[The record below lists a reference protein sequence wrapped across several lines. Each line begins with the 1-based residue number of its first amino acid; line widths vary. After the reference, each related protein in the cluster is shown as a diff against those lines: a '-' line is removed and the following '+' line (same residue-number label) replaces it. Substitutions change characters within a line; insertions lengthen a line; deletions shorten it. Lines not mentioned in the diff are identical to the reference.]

1 MKSFVWGEG
10 LLTPYSDALRYLYGL
25 PSWQYWVTD
34 REVVPPNLNRFRTLL
49 RHLGSPHRALPFV
62 HVAGTKGKGSTS
74 AMIAS
79 TLAHAGY
86 RTGLYT
92 SPHLHTFRE
101 RIQVNGEMIAEE
113 EVAELVDWIRPTLA
127 HTPGTTFE
135 AITAIAFEHFRRRG
149 VQVAV
154 LEVGLGGRF
163 DATNVVHPLV
173 AVITSIGR
181 DHMNVLG
188 NTLAQIAGEKAGII
202 KRGVPVVFTPQEA
215 SAAAVLAERARQRRA
230 RQVWVG
236 KDWRWQPEN
245 HSAQGQHFT
254 LYGPRRGCP
263 WTSPLRGL
271 FIPLIGR
278 HQLDNAAAAVAAVA
292 QVQAQGFPVSEEAL
306 RRGLA
311 QVRWPARLEVL
322 QSSPW
327 LIVDSAHT
335 VESVEAALAT
345 VQEVMGRPPDVVLF
359 GASADKDV
367 AGMLRQI
374 PPATRL
380 IFARAEHERAMD
392 VAELQRIAQTLG
404 RNAAAI
410 PSPRQALAHA
420 LAGVGDGGIVLALGS
435 IFLAAAV
442 REAWLERAGRPM
454 PPKDPV

>member
-10 LLTPYSDALRYLYGL
+10 LLATYADALRYLYGL

-34 REVVPPNLNRFRTLL
+34 REVVPPNLGRFRTLL
-49 RHLGSPHRALPFV
+49 RHLGSPHCALPFV

-79 TLAHAGY
+79 ILAHAGY

-101 RIQVNGEMIAEE
+101 RIQVNGEMIAEA

-163 DATNVVHPLV
+163 DATNVVRPLV
-173 AVITSIGR
+173 SVITSIGM

-202 KRGVPVVFTPQEA
+202 KRGVPVVFTPQKA

-236 KDWRWQPEN
+236 KDWRRQPES

-254 LYGPRRGCP
+254 LYGPRPGCP
-263 WTSPLRGL
+263 WPSPLRDL
-271 FIPLIGR
+271 FIPLMGR

-311 QVRWPARLEVL
+311 ETRWPARLEVL

-345 VQEVMGRPPDVVLF
+345 VQEVMGRPPDVVIF

-367 AGMLRQI
+367 TGMLRCV
-374 PPATRL
+374 PAEARL
-380 IFARAEHERAMD
+380 TFSCAEHERAMD

-454 PPKDPV
+454 PPRDPV

>member
-1 MKSFVWGEG
+1 M
-10 LLTPYSDALRYLYGL
+10 TDYADALRYLYGL

-49 RHLGSPHRALPFV
+49 RRLGSPHRAFASV

-79 TLAHAGY
+79 ILTQAGY

-101 RIQVNGEMIAEE
+101 RIQVNGEMISEE
-113 EVAELVDWIRPTLA
+113 EVAELADWIRPTLA

-149 VQVAV
+149 VQIAV

-163 DATNVVHPLV
+163 DATNVVRPLV
-173 AVITSIGR
+173 SVITPIGM

-188 NTLAQIAGEKAGII
+188 NTLEQIAAEKAGII
-202 KRGVPVVFTPQEA
+202 KRGVPVVFAPQKDP
-215 SAAAVLAERARQRRA
+215 AADVLAERAQQQRA

-236 KDWRWQPEN
+236 WDWLWYPES
-245 HSAQGQHFT
+245 HSCEGQHFSAFSAS
-254 LYGPRRGCP
+254 GPHAAWAYPFR
-263 WTSPLRGL
+263 SL
-271 FIPLIGR
+271 FIPLIGW
-278 HQLDNAAAAVAAVA
+278 HQLDNATAAIAAVMEMGAR
-292 QVQAQGFPVSEEAL
+292 GFPVSEDAL

-311 QVRWPARLEVL
+311 KVRWPARLEVM

-327 LIVDSAHT
+327 VIVDSAHT
-335 VESVEAALAT
+335 VESVDAALET
-345 VQEVMGRPPDVVLF
+345 VQETLGRPPDVVIF

-367 AGMLRQI
+367 AGMLRRM

-380 IFARAEHERAMD
+380 VFARAAHERAMD
-392 VAELQRIAQTLG
+392 VAALQDIARSLG
-404 RNAAAI
+404 RDAAAI
-410 PSPRQALAHA
+410 PSPRQALEHA
-420 LAGVGDGGIVLALGS
+420 LAGVGADGIVLALGS
-435 IFLAAAV
+435 IFLAAEV
-442 REAWLERAGRPM
+442 REAWLEWTGRPL

>member
-1 MKSFVWGEG
+1 M
-10 LLTPYSDALRYLYGL
+10 LTDYSDALRYLYGL

-34 REVVPPNLNRFRTLL
+34 REVVPPNLGRFRTLL
-49 RHLGSPHRALPFV
+49 RRLGSPHRAFPSV

-79 TLAHAGY
+79 ILTQAGY

-101 RIQVNGEMIAEE
+101 RIQVDGEMISEA
-113 EVAELVDWIRPTLA
+113 EVAELADWIRPTLA

-163 DATNVVHPLV
+163 DATNVVHPMV
-173 AVITSIGR
+173 AVITSIGM

-188 NTLAQIAGEKAGII
+188 NTLEQIAGEKAGII
-202 KRGVPVVFTPQEA
+202 KRGVPVVFAPQKEA
-215 SAAAVLAERARQRRA
+215 AAAVLAERARKRRA
-230 RQVWVG
+230 RQVWAG
-236 KDWRWQPEN
+236 RDWRWQPLS
-245 HSAQGQHFT
+245 HTHAGQRFT
-254 LYGPRRGCP
+254 VFAPR
-263 WTSPLRGL
+263 SPFGWANPLDDL

-278 HQLDNAAAAVAAVA
+278 HQLGNATATIAAVAELEPR
-292 QVQAQGFPVSEEAL
+292 GFPVSEDAL

-311 QVRWPARLEVL
+311 EVRWPARLEVM

-327 LIVDSAHT
+327 LIVDAAHT
-335 VESVEAALAT
+335 VESVDAALET
-345 VQEVMGRPPDVVLF
+345 VQETLGRAPDVVIF

-367 AGMLRQI
+367 AGMLRRI

-380 IFARAEHERAMD
+380 VFARAAHERAMG
-392 VAELQRIAQTLG
+392 VAELQGIAQSLG
-404 RNAAAI
+404 RGSAAM
-410 PSPRQALAHA
+410 PSPREALAHA
-420 LAGVGDGGIVLALGS
+420 LASVGSDGIVLALGS
-435 IFLAAAV
+435 IFLAAEV
-442 REAWLERAGRPM
+442 REAWLEMAGRPL
-454 PPKDPV
+454 PPKDPA

>member
-1 MKSFVWGEG
+1 M
-10 LLTPYSDALRYLYGL
+10 TDYSDALRYLYGL

-49 RHLGSPHRALPFV
+49 RRLGSPHRAFASV

-79 TLAHAGY
+79 ILTQAGY

-101 RIQVNGEMIAEE
+101 RIQVNGEMIPEE

-135 AITAIAFEHFRRRG
+135 AITAIAFEYFRRRG
-149 VQVAV
+149 VQIAV

-173 AVITSIGR
+173 SVITSIGM
-181 DHMNVLG
+181 DHTNVLG
-188 NTLAQIAGEKAGII
+188 NTLEQIAAEKAGII
-202 KRGVPVVFTPQEA
+202 KRGVPVVFAPQKEP
-215 SAAAVLAERARQRRA
+215 AAAVLAERARERRA

-236 KDWRWQPEN
+236 WHWRCYPEG
-245 HSAQGQHFT
+245 HSSQGQHFGA
-254 LYGPRRGCP
+254 LAAYGRRGEWP
-263 WTSPLRGL
+263 VLIPNL

-278 HQLDNAAAAVAAVA
+278 HQLGNATAAIAAIA
-292 QVQAQGFPVSEEAL
+292 EAGARGFPVPEAAL
-306 RRGLA
+306 RQGLA
-311 QVRWPARLEVL
+311 EVRWPARLEVM

-335 VESVEAALAT
+335 VESVDAALET
-345 VQEVMGRPPDVVLF
+345 VQETLGCPPDVAIF

-367 AGMLRQI
+367 AGMLRQM

-380 IFARAEHERAMD
+380 VFARAAHERAMD
-392 VAELQRIAQTLG
+392 VAELQGIAQSLG
-404 RNAAAI
+404 RDSMSI
-410 PSPRQALAHA
+410 PSPRRALAWA
-420 LAGVGDGGIVLALGS
+420 LSQVGADGIVLALGS
-435 IFLAAAV
+435 IFLAAEV
-442 REAWLERAGRPM
+442 REAWLELTGRPL

>member
-1 MKSFVWGEG
+1 MD
-10 LLTPYSDALRYLYGL
+10 TYSDALRYLYGL

-34 REVVPPNLNRFRTLL
+34 REVVPPNLDRFRTLL
-49 RHLGSPHRALPFV
+49 KRLGSPHRAFQSV

-79 TLAHAGY
+79 ILAQAGY

-101 RIQVNGEMIAEE
+101 RIQVNGEMISEAE
-113 EVAELVDWIRPTLA
+113 VVELANWIRPTLER
-127 HTPGTTFE
+127 TPGTTFE

-149 VQVAV
+149 VQIAV

-163 DATNVVHPLV
+163 DATNVVRPLV
-173 AVITSIGR
+173 SVITSIGM

-188 NTLAQIAGEKAGII
+188 NTLDRIAAEKAGII
-202 KRGVPVVFTPQEA
+202 KRGVPVVFTPQKA

-236 KDWRWQPEN
+236 RDWRWQLEGRT
-245 HSAQGQHFT
+245 HEGQHF
-254 LYGPRRGCP
+254 LASSACGPRAGWP
-263 WTSPLRGL
+263 VPLADL
-271 FIPLIGR
+271 FISLIGR
-278 HQLDNAAAAVAAVA
+278 HQLDNATAAIAAVAELEPR
-292 QVQAQGFPVSEEAL
+292 GFPVSEDAL

-311 QVRWPARLEVL
+311 EVRWPARLEVM

-345 VQEVMGRPPDVVLF
+345 VREILGRAPDVVIF

-367 AGMLRQI
+367 ASMLRLI
-374 PPATRL
+374 PSATRL
-380 IFARAEHERAMD
+380 VFAQAPHERAMD
-392 VAELQRIAQTLG
+392 VAELQRTARALG
-404 RNAAAI
+404 RESAGVR
-410 PSPRQALAHA
+410 SPRQALDHA
-420 LAGVGDGGIVLALGS
+420 LTDVGQGGMVLALGS

-442 REAWLERAGRPM
+442 REAWLEREGRPL